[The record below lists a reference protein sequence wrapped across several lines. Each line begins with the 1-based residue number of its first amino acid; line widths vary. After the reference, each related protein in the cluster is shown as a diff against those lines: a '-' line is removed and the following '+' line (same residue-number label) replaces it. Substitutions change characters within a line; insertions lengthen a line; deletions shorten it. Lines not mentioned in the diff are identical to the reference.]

1 MTQMII
7 KMLEPTVANL
17 TALGLFDKL
26 VAYGFDEFCGRP
38 ALPSRGGGW
47 PRSGCPGNQTIYE
60 LFGALQAKWPGLKTM
75 ATLQWPSLPNDL
87 PVTIW
92 VDEMSDYYDGE
103 DDPAKWPTDYRTPS
117 NKEKARQAW
126 LASGKGSKQFWWYWC
141 LDPEDDHYMN
151 TFVERR
157 AIDSRLI
164 FWCGKRLF
172 VPFL

>member
-75 ATLQWPSLPNDL
+75 ATLQHAIHSEYTGTFQHDVNCLRSYILLSTPC
-87 PVTIW
+87 TITW
-92 VDEMSDYYDGE
+92 DHD
-103 DDPAKWPTDYRTPS
+103 RT
-117 NKEKARQAW
+117 
-126 LASGKGSKQFWWYWC
+126 
-141 LDPEDDHYMN
+141 
-151 TFVERR
+151 
-157 AIDSRLI
+157 
-164 FWCGKRLF
+164 
-172 VPFL
+172 